1 MQAAKLV
8 AMSLEE
14 EIDSLVQQKE
24 IQFQALSKLGK
35 NKTKFETQIM
45 ALVADFSTQI
55 EVLRNNIT
63 RNEKNAA
70 KIAE

>member
-1 MQAAKLV
+1 
-8 AMSLEE
+8 MSLEE